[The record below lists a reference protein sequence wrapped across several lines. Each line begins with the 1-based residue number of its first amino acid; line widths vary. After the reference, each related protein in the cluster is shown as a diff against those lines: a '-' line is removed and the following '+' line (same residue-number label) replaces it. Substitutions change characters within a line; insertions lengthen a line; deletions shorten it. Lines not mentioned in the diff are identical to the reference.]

1 MQADVAKVNHH
12 GGDTS
17 NNLRWI
23 KNLNAKIV
31 VAMHDQLDSMT
42 VYTNYKRY
50 GAEYHLTLNDG
61 LVKVVMD
68 DKKNYQVFDTKDSW
82 MN

>member
-1 MQADVAKVNHH
+1 
-12 GGDTS
+12 
-17 NNLRWI
+17 
-23 KNLNAKIV
+23 V

>member
-1 MQADVAKVNHH
+1 
-12 GGDTS
+12 
-17 NNLRWI
+17 
-23 KNLNAKIV
+23 
-31 VAMHDQLDSMT
+31 
-42 VYTNYKRY
+42 
-50 GAEYHLTLNDG
+50 